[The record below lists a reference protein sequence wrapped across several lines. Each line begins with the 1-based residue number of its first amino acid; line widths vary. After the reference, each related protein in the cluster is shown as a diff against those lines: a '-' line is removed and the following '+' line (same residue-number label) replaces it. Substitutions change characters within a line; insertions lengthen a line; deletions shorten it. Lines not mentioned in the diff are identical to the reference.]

1 MMTIFPPLINQN
13 PSCESFIVGKHQRD
27 SFPSTSYREKE
38 CLELVHTD
46 LCGPMQNQ
54 LFGRSFYFLTFIDDC
69 RRKVWLYFLKHKSET
84 FTRFKEFKAKAE
96 KQSGRFVKVLR
107 YDGGGEYGSREF
119 ADFCKHHGI
128 EKKTTTR
135 YTPKQNGVVERKNRT
150 IMNMARSLLT
160 TRKMSKD

>member
-1 MMTIFPPLINQN
+1 MIVEGKFGFIFSNTN
-13 PSCESFIVGKHQRD
+13 PR
-27 SFPSTSYREKE
+27 
-38 CLELVHTD
+38 L
-46 LCGPMQNQ
+46 
-54 LFGRSFYFLTFIDDC
+54 
-69 RRKVWLYFLKHKSET
+69 
-84 FTRFKEFKAKAE
+84 
-96 KQSGRFVKVLR
+96 QSGRFVKVLR

-128 EKKTTTR
+128 EKQTTTR